1 MRLAESCSGIHAV
14 KRFPRMV
21 LQKKMVAKFDE
32 QGAHTVPF
40 QQCIDSEVQILRRWV
55 ELFRSSPVGRLQ
67 DLAPACGAVA
77 GGRGMTF

>member
-1 MRLAESCSGIHAV
+1 
-14 KRFPRMV
+14 MV

-55 ELFRSSPVGRLQ
+55 LELFRSSLVGRLQ

-77 GGRGMTF
+77 GGRGMTRHDFLKLQSTRESCKSS